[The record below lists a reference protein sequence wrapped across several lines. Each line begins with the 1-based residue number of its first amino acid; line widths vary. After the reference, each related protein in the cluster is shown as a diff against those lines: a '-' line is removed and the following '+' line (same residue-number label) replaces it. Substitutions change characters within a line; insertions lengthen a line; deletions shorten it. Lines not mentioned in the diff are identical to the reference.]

1 MKSSLISYLIAPLV
15 APLVA
20 SLLALMA
27 STPQA
32 SQVYK
37 TDPEHTFVSF
47 SYKHLNYSIQTS
59 RFDRVNG
66 LITLNDQMD
75 GGSIKISI
83 ETASVSTGSET
94 FNKLLRSEDYFDSDK
109 FQIAQFTSE
118 NIIFKDKV
126 ISSVTGD
133 LTIKGIT
140 KPINIEL
147 SNFACSR
154 NFVTL
159 KYTCGANATAK
170 LNRSE
175 FDLGKY
181 VPFVGDEVSLNIVIE
196 ASKQ

>member
-1 MKSSLISYLIAPLV
+1 MKSFFISFSLFST
-15 APLVA
+15 
-20 SLLALMA
+20 LALMA
-27 STPQA
+27 GTILA
-32 SQVYK
+32 SEIYK

-66 LITLNDQMD
+66 IITLNDQMD
-75 GGSIKISI
+75 GGSINISI

-109 FQIAQFTSE
+109 FPLAIFKSE
-118 NIIFKDKV
+118 NITFKNKV
-126 ISSVTGD
+126 ISSVAGD

-140 KPINIEL
+140 KPINLEL

-181 VPFVGDEVSLNIVIE
+181 VPFVGNEVSLNIVVE
-196 ASKQ
+196 ASKE

>member
-1 MKSSLISYLIAPLV
+1 MKSSLISYLLAPLI
-15 APLVA
+15 ATLI
-20 SLLALMA
+20 A
-27 STPQA
+27 STLQA
-32 SQVYK
+32 SEVYK
-37 TDPEHTFVSF
+37 ADPEHTFVNF

-59 RFDRVNG
+59 RFDKVNG
-66 LITLNDQMD
+66 TVTLNDQMD

-94 FNKLLRSEDYFDSDK
+94 FNQLLRSGDYFNADK
-109 FQIAQFTSE
+109 FPLAQFSSE
-118 NIIFKDKV
+118 NITFKNKV
-126 ISSVTGD
+126 MSSVTGD

-140 KPINIEL
+140 RPIYIEL

-181 VPFVGDEVSLNIVIE
+181 VPFVGDEVTLSIVIE
-196 ASKQ
+196 ASKE